1 MSELRLAPGSG
12 RFAWINAA
20 AWADPHI
27 DLLIAHPDDRDGVAA
42 LPDHRNLRINT
53 YCPYRNRTSVGPL
66 D

>member
-1 MSELRLAPGSG
+1 MSELRLAPGPG

-27 DLLIAHPDDRDGVAA
+27 DLLIAHPDDR
-42 LPDHRNLRINT
+42 
-53 YCPYRNRTSVGPL
+53 NRTSVGPL